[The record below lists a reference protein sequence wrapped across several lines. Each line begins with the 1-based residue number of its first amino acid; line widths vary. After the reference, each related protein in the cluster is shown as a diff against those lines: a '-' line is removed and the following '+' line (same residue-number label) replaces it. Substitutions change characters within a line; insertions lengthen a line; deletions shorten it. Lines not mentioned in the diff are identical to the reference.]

1 MDMKIAGSGN
11 IPSGEYESV
20 TTAGSA
26 RLYGLV
32 RCKDFSSA
40 GSVHGEAIEC
50 ENEFNTAG
58 SGHFEGSIK
67 SGSVSTKGSLRCD
80 GDIIA
85 DGTLKMAGSARCSGS
100 LKGTSISL
108 SGSVTVVNDVE
119 AEKIKVTGVI
129 NCEGLINAEDVAI
142 YYSDSMD
149 IGSIGGSKILIES
162 EKERY
167 KKRHSV
173 NVKSSIEGDEIEIE
187 GVDTPRVS
195 GKTVKIGDYCN
206 IELVQ
211 YSDAFEASPK
221 SKIGTVEKI

>member
-20 TTAGSA
+20 RTAGSA

-50 ENEFNTAG
+50 ENEFKTAG
-58 SGHFEGSIK
+58 SGHFEGAISA
-67 SGSVSTKGSLRCD
+67 GSVSTAGSFRCD
-80 GDIIA
+80 GNIIA
-85 DGTLKMAGSARCSGS
+85 DGTLKTAGSARCGGS
-100 LKGTSISL
+100 LKGADISL
-108 SGSVTVVNDVE
+108 SGAVTVVNDVE
-119 AEKIKVTGVI
+119 AEKIKVKGII
-129 NCEGLINAEDVAI
+129 NCEGLINAEEVII

-162 EKERY
+162 ERERN

-211 YSDAFEASPK
+211 YSDTFEDSPK
-221 SKIGTVEKI
+221 AKIGTVEKI